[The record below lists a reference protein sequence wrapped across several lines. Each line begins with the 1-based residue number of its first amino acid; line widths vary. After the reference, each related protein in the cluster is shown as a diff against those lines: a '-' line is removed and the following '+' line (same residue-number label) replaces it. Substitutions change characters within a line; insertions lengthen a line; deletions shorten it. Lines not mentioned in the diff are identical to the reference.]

1 MIHVH
6 ANKVNQYIDTC
17 IHITYVA
24 ITSKVTSVHWLWFHM
39 YVSELKPKIQNY
51 QALAKRMKPSESA
64 KHNHAKYR
72 EDLTGFKDKLTS
84 YKDTALPDLV
94 KVMDAAAGE
103 EDVSD

>member
-1 MIHVH
+1 
-6 ANKVNQYIDTC
+6 
-17 IHITYVA
+17 
-24 ITSKVTSVHWLWFHM
+24 
-39 YVSELKPKIQNY
+39 
-51 QALAKRMKPSESA
+51 MKPSEFA

-94 KVMDAAAGE
+94 KVTDAAAGE